1 MIGAV
6 IAIGI
11 GAYIAKKLDDA
22 SDYKQPKGKHKDRY
36 K

>member
-11 GAYIAKKLDDA
+11 GAYIVKKLDDKA
-22 SDYKQPKGKHKDRY
+22 DYKQPKGKHKDRY

>member
-1 MIGAV
+1 MFGL

-11 GAYIAKKLDDA
+11 SYVIAKKLEDSA
-22 SDYKQPKGKHKDRY
+22 DYKEPKGKHKDRY